1 MGRARLEVDDLLDGA
16 ERPRGPSDR
25 ESRGELEHAVREI
38 FPPRDRVLERPEE
51 RRRPE
56 RLDVGVDERPLAVDG
71 GRGIGRRVHEFE
83 LCHDVLD

>member
-83 LCHDVLD
+83 LGHDVLD